1 MSFFKKL
8 GLAQKIILLVSIAVI
23 FSTIFTIGITSYKE
37 QEMIKQNIVNQSRV
51 ILLQAESMRGIT
63 ADLNKSGAF
72 AEYIKQ
78 LKQDMAASDPA
89 KRKEAIAKFL
99 PTVPVVNAMV
109 MLAKNADEGGYLMRV
124 PKESPRNPINQ
135 PDSVEREV
143 LKELSAKGQK
153 DMVIFGEYLD
163 PKTNQTR
170 SAARYFRPIVL
181 TKECEACHG
190 DPATSKELWGNSE
203 GKDPTG
209 ALMEGWK
216 AGEIH
221 GAFELIYFLDTPMS
235 ELRKNQLYVIGINI
249 IVLLILF
256 GLISWLVRNIIAE
269 PLGRILQEADRIT
282 KGDLSSDIPDT
293 GARDEIGQLSMMFAQ
308 MIAGLRELIGSV
320 KSEAE
325 HVSESSRN
333 LLQNSDTLSK
343 DSQAAADKARNAA
356 QVSEEASNNIN
367 SIAYAVEQFSIA
379 SQEIASN
386 VSKAAGISDTA
397 KHKMEESSDSVMQ
410 LGEHSQKI
418 GMAIRLIG
426 DIAGQTNLLAL
437 NATIEAARAG
447 EAGKGFAVVAN
458 EVKELAKQTAQAAEE
473 ITRMVQTI
481 QNGSEQAINAI
492 KEVREII
499 DQLNDID
506 NTIASA
512 VEEQTATV
520 SEITSNIS
528 NAAEGTKHVSKTIAD
543 VSNVASQASSHA
555 MDTIDQAKR
564 LSEMAEKLLRI
575 TQQFKL

>member
-1 MSFFKKL
+1 MPFFKNL
-8 GLAQKIILLVSIAVI
+8 SLATKIILLVSIAVI
-23 FSTIFTIGITSYKE
+23 FSTVFTIGITSYKE
-37 QEMIKQNIVNQSRV
+37 EEMIKNNIINQSRV

-63 ADLNKSGAF
+63 ADLNQQGAF
-72 AEYIKQ
+72 NAYIAQ
-78 LKQDMAASDPA
+78 LKQELASSDPL
-89 KRKEAIAKFL
+89 KRKEALAKFMQ
-99 PTVPVVNAMV
+99 TVPVVNAMV
-109 MLAKNADEGGYLMRV
+109 MLAKNADEGGYIMRV
-124 PKESPRNPINQ
+124 PKEYPRNPINE
-135 PDSVEREV
+135 PDPLEKEV
-143 LKELSAKGQK
+143 LKELANKSQK
-153 DMVIFGEYLD
+153 DVVKFDEYLD
-163 PKTNQTR
+163 PKTKQKR
-170 SAARYFRPIVL
+170 PAARYFRPIVL

-190 DPATSKELWGNSE
+190 DPATSKELWGNTN
-203 GKDPTG
+203 GMDPTG
-209 ALMEGWK
+209 VRMEGWK
-216 AGEIH
+216 AGEVH

-235 ELRKNQLYVIGINI
+235 ELRKNQLYVVLINTVVI
-249 IVLLILF
+249 LILF
-256 GLISWLVRNIIAE
+256 GLISWLVRNIIAD
-269 PLGRILQEADRIT
+269 PLSRILQEAERIT
-282 KGDLSSDIPDT
+282 RGDLSSEIPDT
-293 GARDEIGQLSMMFAQ
+293 GSRDEIGRLSLMFAQ
-308 MIAGLRELIGSV
+308 MIAGLRELIGNV
-320 KSEAE
+320 KREAE
-325 HVSESSRN
+325 QVADSSRD

-343 DSQAAADKARNAA
+343 DSQTAAEKAQNASH
-356 QVSEEASNNIN
+356 VSEEASNNIN

-386 VSKAAGISDTA
+386 VSKAATISNTA
-397 KHKMEESSDSVMQ
+397 KSKMEESSESVMQ

-481 QNGSEQAINAI
+481 QAGSEQAIEAI

-520 SEITSNIS
+520 SEITNNIS

-543 VSNVASQASSHA
+543 VSVVAQQASQHA
-555 MDTIDQAKR
+555 MDTISQAKR
-564 LSEMAEKLLRI
+564 LSEMADKLLHI